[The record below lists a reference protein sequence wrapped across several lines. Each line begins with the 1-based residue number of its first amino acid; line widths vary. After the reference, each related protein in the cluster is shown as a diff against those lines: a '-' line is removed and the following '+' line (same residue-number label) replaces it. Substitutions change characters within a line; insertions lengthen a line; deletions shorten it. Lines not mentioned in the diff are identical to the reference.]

1 MAAITRGVNGL
12 HKILFKKREKR
23 MLKKLLLMMLALVMA
38 VVTVGC
44 GKTQV
49 ANADEE
55 KDKQLEKITLSEP
68 VRAELWAPNYLAQT
82 LGFYEDEGL
91 EVEILSGQKGKAPTL
106 VLTGES
112 DMGLFGPEL
121 PMKLRQE
128 DKNVKLIFTSTDK
141 YPYVFVGAPDIK
153 STKDLKGKAVNG
165 ADPSSSPRAFVNT
178 LIRKEGYEPN
188 KDVNVISVIDH
199 VSYLAAMESGELSGT
214 YTCGAEKVK
223 LMSEGCNL
231 IVNTYD
237 PQVHEEML
245 GSSSYEM
252 YITFATEEFIKEKPE
267 AVQKYVNA
275 AYRALKWLNEHSP
288 EEVTDE
294 LMKSFPERDREDML
308 MTIKEY
314 KEMSVYSDD
323 GSFSESG
330 VKAINRMAQSSGLIE
345 KETPY
350 EEVVE
355 ASFIKKAHEKYGK

>member
-1 MAAITRGVNGL
+1 MKER
-12 HKILFKKREKR
+12 KR
-23 MLKKLLLMMLALVMA
+23 LKKLLFMMLALIMA
-38 VVTVGC
+38 VVAVGC
-44 GKTQV
+44 GQAQV

-55 KDKQLEKITLSEP
+55 QEKQEKKLHKITLSEP

-106 VLTGES
+106 VLTREV

-128 DKNVKLIFTSTDK
+128 DKDVKLIFTSTDK

-165 ADPSSSPRAFVNT
+165 ADPSSSPRAFVNS
-178 LIRKEGYEPN
+178 LIRQEGYEPN
-188 KDVNVISVIDH
+188 KDVNVISVIDR
-199 VSYLAAMESGELSGT
+199 VSYLAAMKSGELAGT

-223 LMSEGCNL
+223 LMNEGCNL
-231 IVNTYD
+231 IVDTYN
-237 PQVHEEML
+237 PQTHKEIL

-252 YITFATEEFIKEKPE
+252 YITFATEEFIKENPE

-275 AYRALKWLNEHSP
+275 AYRALKWLNEHSA

-294 LMKSFPERDREDML
+294 LIKSFPERDREDML
-308 MTIKEY
+308 TTIKEY

-330 VKAINRMAQSSGLIE
+330 VKAINRMAQASGLIE

-355 ASFIKKAHEKYGK
+355 SSFIEKAHEKYGN